1 MKSSQVPLNSFLII
15 HCFSLIFIDIAN
27 IYWSNRISSK
37 EEEVKSLEGDRDK
50 FRKELEEEIEYLLNE
65 KNQMQSRH
73 MVSTTLFMVKLVET
87 VPIALNRAISPF
99 GPDTNWS
106 VLYWL

>member
-1 MKSSQVPLNSFLII
+1 
-15 HCFSLIFIDIAN
+15 LIFIDIAN

-37 EEEVKSLEGDRDK
+37 EEEVKSLEEDKDK

-73 MVSTTLFMVKLVET
+73 MVSSFMARVSMRLGVG
-87 VPIALNRAISPF
+87 I
-99 GPDTNWS
+99 
-106 VLYWL
+106 

>member
-1 MKSSQVPLNSFLII
+1 M
-15 HCFSLIFIDIAN
+15 IFINIAN

-37 EEEVKSLEGDRDK
+37 EEEVTSLEGDRDK

-73 MVSTTLFMVKLVET
+73 MVSTTLFMVKFVDT
-87 VPIALNRAISPF
+87 VPIGLNRAISSF
-99 GPDTNWS
+99 GPDSNWP